1 MTHRGLLLAAALLG
15 VGFSA
20 GVGAR
25 TGDASGDPA
34 GAGSGAMTAAGTA
47 IENRAILVY
56 TDPVTGERIEV
67 GSNVAQVTVAAVRRF
82 AFEAPASAT
91 LPPGARADFPHALT
105 NVGNA
110 PDEYSFGIVG
120 APVAGVLPDG
130 ATLVHDLDGDG
141 VAGPDEPVLAA
152 GDGGAANATIRL
164 VPGER
169 ASLVLSATV
178 PGSAA
183 PGARFAATILAL
195 PDPRLPG
202 IVPAPATLMD
212 VLVAG
217 EGDAGAAVGEAGENA
232 AENENEGAGEGD
244 GRGSEGEPEGS
255 SSPGLG
261 AAVPDPALRFTGPA
275 PALARDG
282 VPPRHA
288 ASADHVDR
296 DAYALDAG
304 AAPGSPGTA
313 APYDAVRDGVYLE
326 YAGPVDP
333 AASRTGPD
341 GARHVVAVVG
351 SELSGAAL
359 EVLLRE
365 VAPGAHVYRSVSPFA
380 LELGGAAGGVGRCP
394 ADFDAGAGRAVAPL
408 ALAEGCALASGPGD
422 ALVASVDNGPG
433 IRAPSDAAVTDP
445 ASTVFDAASGE
456 PVEGARVTV
465 LAGGAVA
472 THPVGGAPLVYASD
486 GAGRFVLPRLPAG
499 RYSIDVE
506 PPTGWRF
513 PSAVPASELPER
525 AVIDASYG
533 GASFEAPG
541 DAVPAPV
548 VDVPLDPVAARPS
561 TLVLDKRADAA
572 LVEVGDPV
580 GYRISV
586 ENRGDEPVEGLTV
599 IDGPPA
605 GFSYVPGSARLD
617 GLETADPEPGE
628 SGTGLHFKIG
638 ALGAG
643 EHVEIAYRL
652 QAGAGAARG
661 DGVNLAIA
669 GAVGPGG
676 AVLASEVSRA
686 RVALDPRGRF
696 SERGLLFGKVWIDAT
711 CDGLQNDAEWPLPGV
726 RLYLEDGRFVVTDE
740 HGQYSIED
748 VESGLHTVKL
758 DRTTLPAGLSLVP
771 LDTRHAADPGSRFAR
786 VSRGEMHRADFATTC
801 PTGDVDALFREL
813 ERRAAALADDWTL
826 DEAGRWDPDARGAS
840 GVGAATAGVDGDL
853 ARGWDDGRAPRG
865 AADASTDASPDADPT
880 RGPGDPGAP
889 GGDGAGDG
897 AGEGGPGGPGSPV
910 PPDDALPA
918 AGVTR
923 RIAPMGD
930 PKALAADITA
940 AQAESGTFLWP
951 ADGISDDGRFM
962 VVVRGGIEPTLYVD
976 DVAVPGERIGE
987 RIENRREGAQ
997 IVAWYGVRLEP
1008 GRNRVEV
1015 RGVDPF
1021 GNARVLAGAD
1031 VRRPA
1036 GAARLLLRAATDS
1049 LPADGGRSTLP
1060 IDLLL
1065 VDADGTPVSGASFV
1079 TLESGRGDFV
1089 GEDLRAREPGHQVR
1103 VENGRAKLVLKS
1115 SERAGR
1121 FRIDARTGDLAAG
1134 LNLVQLAA
1142 GRPLIVAGT
1151 IDAGATLALGETG
1164 DGTARTDDDVELD
1177 SRAALFLKGGVRG
1190 GGQLTLAYDTDAT
1203 RDSALLGD
1211 PVAAERDAYPV
1222 TGDASLRGYEA
1233 RSRSRLYAR
1242 YERERSSLMWGDY
1255 LTDAYTELDDLAR
1268 VQRTLT
1274 GANGVWDTG
1283 RTRVQAFAAEQSA
1296 ARRGER
1302 FRGNGTAMLYE
1313 LEGAPLVPNS
1323 EVVERIVTS
1332 RDNPGLEISATRLV
1346 PGLDYRLDPVTG
1358 RLSFAESV
1366 PSVDA
1371 DLNPVSIRVGYDV
1384 DVGGDVDTHLVA
1396 GARIERA
1403 FGQRL
1408 VLGASVTDDAD
1419 PLAGAT
1425 LAGVQARALVG
1436 GAELAAS
1443 LATMDH
1449 VDGRE
1454 GAAARIGIERAWG
1467 EGAAGRTRLT
1477 WARADADFDNPAA
1490 GVAAGRT
1497 EWRLEHRQRLG
1508 VATRLLVEA
1517 LESASDEGGE
1527 RYRSASL
1534 VGERDLGRWSARVGT
1549 RRIDSEAAGETL
1561 ALGTGIV
1568 GLERRFELAD
1578 RPASLGV
1585 EHERAFDDAA
1595 RQRSAVTARVGLH
1608 ERVTAYGR
1616 WERER
1621 GLSARELLGLAANE
1635 EQLVAGVESDWLAH
1649 TELFSE
1655 YRMRGAFD
1663 GRALETAS
1671 GVRGRYELRPG
1682 LSVSPAF
1689 EYVEALGGDAEDA
1702 LALSVGVADT
1712 RGVRR
1717 RIAGQF
1723 ELRDTDSARYFGV
1736 RASLAERL
1744 TRDWT
1749 ALVREELT
1757 LNAPTGGTRSSRQRL
1772 TLGLARRPKL
1782 DHASH
1787 LLLLA
1792 EWKRDAG
1799 DELPG
1804 GLDERF
1810 VLSAH
1815 SNVRPSTRWTLATRA
1830 AGKLV
1835 RVDEGAGS
1843 GASRA
1848 ALADARLSVDVAR
1861 RWELDLRAGALA
1873 TGVGADGFG
1882 AVDWAAGAG
1891 VAWLAERNLRLSLG
1905 WNVAG
1910 FDDRDLDADGL
1921 LRRGLRAGLEFKFD
1935 EELFRWLEP

>member
-1 MTHRGLLLAAALLG
+1 MTHRSLLLAAALLG
-15 VGFSA
+15 AAA
-20 GVGAR
+20 GAGAR
-25 TGDASGDPA
+25 TGDSSGDPA
-34 GAGSGAMTAAGTA
+34 GAGSGSMTAAGTA

-56 TDPVTGERIEV
+56 TDPATGDRVEV

-82 AFEAPASAT
+82 AFEAPGSAT
-91 LPPGARADFPHALT
+91 LAPGARADFPHALT

-141 VAGPDEPVLAA
+141 VAGPDEPVLASA
-152 GDGGAANATIRL
+152 DGGASNATIRL
-164 VPGER
+164 GPGER
-169 ASLVLSATV
+169 ASLVLTATV
-178 PGSAA
+178 PDSAA

-202 IVPAPATLMD
+202 TVPSPATLMD

-217 EGDAGAAVGEAGENA
+217 EGDAEAVEEAEENA
-232 AENENEGAGEGD
+232 EGSENESGESAEEGD
-244 GRGSEGEPEGS
+244 PAGPAP
-255 SSPGLG
+255 PGPG
-261 AAVPDPALRFTGPA
+261 AAVPDPALRLTGPA

-288 ASADHVDR
+288 VAADHVDR

-313 APYDAVRDGVYLE
+313 APYDPTRDGVYLE
-326 YAGPVDP
+326 YTGPVDP
-333 AASRTGPD
+333 AASPIGPD

-351 SELSGAAL
+351 SERSGAAL

-380 LELGGAAGGVGRCP
+380 LELGGAAGGAGRCP
-394 ADFDAGAGRAVAPL
+394 ADFDAGVGLGVVPI

-422 ALVASVDNGPG
+422 ALVASVDNGAG
-433 IRAPSDAAVTDP
+433 ISAPSDAAVTDP
-445 ASTVFDAASGE
+445 ASTVFDAASGA
-456 PVEGARVTV
+456 PVKGARVAV

-472 THPVGGAPLVYASD
+472 EHPVGGAPLVYASD

-499 RYSIDVE
+499 SYSIEVE

-513 PSAVPASELPER
+513 PSAVPASEFPER
-525 AVIDASYG
+525 AVVTASYG

-541 DAVPAPV
+541 EAAPAPV

-617 GLETADPEPGE
+617 GLATADPVPGE
-628 SGTGLHFKIG
+628 SGTGLHFEVG

-669 GAVGPGG
+669 GAVGPDG

-748 VESGLHTVKL
+748 IESGLHTVKL
-758 DRTTLPAGLSLVP
+758 DRTTLPAGLSPVP

-801 PTGDVDALFREL
+801 PTGDVDGLFREL

-826 DEAGRWDPDARGAS
+826 DEAGRWDPDARGAA
-840 GVGAATAGVDGDL
+840 GTGAATSGVDGDL

-865 AADASTDASPDADPT
+865 EIDASADADPT
-880 RGPGDPGAP
+880 RGGDEAGDGEDADEGGGGAPRAPGDPGGPDRP
-889 GGDGAGDG
+889 G
-897 AGEGGPGGPGSPV
+897 

-918 AGVTR
+918 TGVTR

-930 PKALAADITA
+930 PKTLAADITA

-951 ADGISDDGRFM
+951 VDGISDDGRFM
-962 VVVRGGIEPTLYVD
+962 VVVRGGIEPTLYVN
-976 DVAVPGERIGE
+976 DVAVPGGRIGE

-1008 GRNRVEV
+1008 GENRVEV

-1049 LPADGGRSTLP
+1049 LSADGGRSTLP

-1121 FRIDARTGDLAAG
+1121 FRVDARTGDLAAG

-1142 GRPLIVAGT
+1142 GRPLIVAGS

-1164 DGTARTDDDVELD
+1164 EGTARTDDDVELD
-1177 SRAALFLKGGVRG
+1177 SRAALFLKGGVKG

-1211 PVAAERDAYPV
+1211 PVAAERGAYPV

-1313 LEGAPLVPNS
+1313 LDGAPIVPNS

-1358 RLSFAESV
+1358 RLSFADPV
-1366 PSVDA
+1366 ASVDA
-1371 DLNPVSIRVGYDV
+1371 GLNPVSIRVGYDV

-1403 FGQRL
+1403 FGERL

-1443 LATMDH
+1443 LATTSR

-1454 GAAARIGIERAWG
+1454 GAAARIGIERSWG
-1467 EGAAGRTRLT
+1467 EGGAGRTRLT
-1477 WARADADFDNPAA
+1477 WARAEADFDNPAA
-1490 GVAAGRT
+1490 GIAAGRT

-1517 LESASDEGGE
+1517 LESASDEADE

-1549 RRIDSEAAGETL
+1549 RRIDGEAVGETL
-1561 ALGTGIV
+1561 ALSTGIV

-1595 RQRSAVTARVGLH
+1595 RQRSAVTARIGLH

-1663 GRALETAS
+1663 GRALEAVS
-1671 GVRGRYELRPG
+1671 GVRGRYELRAG

-1689 EYVEALGGDAEDA
+1689 EYVDALGGDAEDA

-1717 RIAGQF
+1717 RISGQF

-1749 ALVREELT
+1749 GLVREELA
-1757 LNAPTGGTRSSRQRL
+1757 LNVPTDGTRGSRQRL

-1792 EWKRDAG
+1792 EWKRDSG
-1799 DELPG
+1799 TELPG

-1835 RVDEGAGS
+1835 RIDDGTSGGTGAGS
-1843 GASRA
+1843 GGGSSRA

-1861 RWELDLRAGALA
+1861 RWELDLRAGTLA

-1921 LRRGLRAGLEFKFD
+1921 LRQGLRAGLEFKFD